1 MFVQKYFRRFILK
14 KRKKVELYIES
25 EKNNSKL
32 AEELFEIGN
41 EGKEKRKTMRLLSNG
56 MLDNQTTEAKLKK
69 EPELNNEQVLEQLM
83 DKSKK

>member
-1 MFVQKYFRRFILK
+1 MQKYFRRFILK